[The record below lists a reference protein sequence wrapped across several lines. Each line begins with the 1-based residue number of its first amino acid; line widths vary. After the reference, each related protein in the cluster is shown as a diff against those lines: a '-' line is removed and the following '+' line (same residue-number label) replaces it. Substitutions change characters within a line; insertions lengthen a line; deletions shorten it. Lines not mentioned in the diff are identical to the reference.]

1 VIVSYTGKAVLI
13 VEGVETPIMVHV
25 EARHRELIGAVLPSA
40 WTGRVTAGVDTVSL
54 VGRELTLAIPK
65 DRSGVV
71 VVGDASGNFTGVGPP
86 PI

>member
-1 VIVSYTGKAVLI
+1 VIASYTGTATLV
-13 VEGVETPIMVHV
+13 VDGVETPVMVHV
-25 EARHRELIGAVLPSA
+25 EARHREFVGAPLPSA
-40 WTGRVTAGVDTVSL
+40 WTGRLTAGIDAVPL
-54 VGRELTLAIPK
+54 VGREFMLEIPK